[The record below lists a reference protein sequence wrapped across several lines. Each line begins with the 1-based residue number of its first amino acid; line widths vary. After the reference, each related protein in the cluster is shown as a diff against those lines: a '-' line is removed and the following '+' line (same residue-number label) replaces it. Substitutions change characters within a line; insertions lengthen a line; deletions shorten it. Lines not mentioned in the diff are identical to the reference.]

1 MTAVPA
7 RFFLDDVPAGG
18 RVRIGGEL
26 AAHLARSLRMR
37 AGDTLVAVDPAGTE
51 HGVRI
56 TAVSAGT
63 VEGELA
69 WSRSVSGEPALHVTL
84 LQALPRE
91 RMEDCVD
98 IAVQAGVAAIVPV
111 LTERTVSRPE
121 AARVDAR
128 VRRWNAVARE
138 AAQLAGR
145 GRIPVVHTPRPLPDA
160 LASLDPGDHLVACTI
175 ERDAPPLAE
184 LDVDAGRGLALCI
197 GPEGGLGAA
206 DLAALDAHAAAW
218 AHLGPRVLRTRY
230 AGAVA
235 TAMLLASSGDLG
247 RAAEPEPW

>member
-1 MTAVPA
+1 VPA
-7 RFFLDDVPAGG
+7 RFFLDDVRSGG

-37 AGDTLVAVDPAGTE
+37 VDDTLVAIDPRGTE
-51 HGVRI
+51 HGVRV
-56 TAVSAGT
+56 TTVSAGAI
-63 VEGELA
+63 EGDVA
-69 WSRSVSGEPALHVTL
+69 WSRPASGEPALSITL

-98 IAVQAGVAAIVPV
+98 IAVQAGVVAIVRV
-111 LTERTVSRPE
+111 LTERTVSRPD

-145 GRIPVVHTPRPLPDA
+145 ATIPTVHAPQPLADA
-160 LASLDPGDHLVACTI
+160 LASLDHGVRLVACTI
-175 ERDAPPLAE
+175 ERDAPPLAQ
-184 LDVDAGRGLALCI
+184 LDVDADHALALCI
-197 GPEGGLGAA
+197 GPEGGLGAV
-206 DLAALDAHAAAW
+206 DLAALDAHRADW

-235 TAMLLASSGDLG
+235 AALLLARSGDLS

>member
-1 MTAVPA
+1 MPA

-18 RVRIGGEL
+18 RVHIGGEL

-37 AGDTLVAVDPAGTE
+37 AGDTLVAVDPAGSE
-51 HGVRI
+51 HGVRLI
-56 TAVSAGT
+56 TVSAGAI
-63 VEGELA
+63 EGEVA
-69 WSRSVSGEPALHVTL
+69 WSRAAGGEPALSITL

-98 IAVQAGVAAIVPV
+98 IAVQAGVAAIMPM
-111 LTERTVSRPE
+111 LTERTVSRPD

-145 GRIPVVHTPRPLPDA
+145 TTIPTVHAPQPLAAA
-160 LASLDPGDHLVACTI
+160 LASLDPGARLVACTI
-175 ERDAPPLAE
+175 EREAPPLAE
-184 LDVDAGRGLALCI
+184 LALEAGASVALCI

-206 DLAALDAHAAAW
+206 DLAALEAHDASW

-235 TAMLLASSGDLG
+235 AALLLARSGDLSS
-247 RAAEPEPW
+247 AAEREPW